1 MGIQTANAKR
11 IIELNNQIIELKA
24 IIAGYEKVTNQ
35 AFELIKK
42 LNRENKYLKAAIAAS
57 DIDFPNS
64 KERSTGDPVTP
75 TNFTDSTEF

>member
-1 MGIQTANAKR
+1 MGIQTANAKK
-11 IIELNNQIIELKA
+11 IIELNNQIQELRA
-24 IIAGYEKVTNQ
+24 IIAGYDHVTNQ

-42 LNRENKYLKAAIAAS
+42 LQHENKFLKAAIAAS

-75 TNFTDSTEF
+75 TNFTDSTQF